1 MGCPG
6 CGSSSVLP
14 GALTAQKLA
23 IARQSKPKVQGYS
36 GSGVQKSQIRL
47 LRDSKQSVVASNIDE
62 EVK

>member
-36 GSGVQKSQIRL
+36 GSGVQKSQKRL
-47 LRDSKQSVVASNIDE
+47 QRESKQAVVESKKDE